1 MIIKLFE
8 DFNDVNEIVSDVKD
22 MCLELN
28 DMYIRVECH
37 HNPEIKKMDG
47 IRREYILFGL
57 EKELSDD
64 DMESLFSINDEV
76 KWSDIDD
83 VIYRVLDYMKDCGW
97 KPSYV
102 IVDSES
108 TNIEN
113 RDATEYLKNR
123 FRFGTFGGEISPV
136 FSGLQIDFVRI

>member
-1 MIIKLFE
+1 MRVSPEYENYLKSSLKSRPPVIKQIKGKGNAKPHKDYIPFVQ
-8 DFNDVNEIVSDVKD
+8 DFVKS
-22 MCLELN
+22 
-28 DMYIRVECH
+28 
-37 HNPEIKKMDG
+37 G
-47 IRREYILFGL
+47 
-57 EKELSDD
+57 
-64 DMESLFSINDEV
+64 

-123 FRFGTFGGEISPV
+123 FRFGTFGREISPV
-136 FSGLQIDFVRI
+136 FSGLQIDFIRI